1 MQTPLPA
8 PHGSA
13 SHSFTS
19 EKDPGGEMS
28 QGVGILGRPG
38 ATHSPA
44 LTHAVAVLRVR
55 SVAGIA
61 VTGVV
66 RGARDAL
73 SVATDVLVQTALV
86 CLWEAERGRRLS
98 RGLSRE
104 RSLSATVPVPG
115 QTSMPYSYDPDPRA

>member
-8 PHGSA
+8 PQGSA

-19 EKDPGGEMS
+19 EKDPGGDKS

-38 ATHSPA
+38 APHSPA

-86 CLWEAERGRRLS
+86 CLWEAGGGRRLS
-98 RGLSRE
+98 RGPSRE

-115 QTSMPYSYDPDPRA
+115 QTSMPYSYDPDTRA